1 MDHIRL
7 RQLTTQIEEMRAR
20 LLKIKDP
27 QARKLLLNEM
37 RECFREADAIIR
49 TDVSVIFQNVE
60 VV

>member
-1 MDHIRL
+1 
-7 RQLTTQIEEMRAR
+7 MRAR